1 MLSKCIS
8 TEERFIIELLFSEEK
23 ISHQKIKKL
32 NLESLIK
39 IGSTHLILP
48 VIYTRICKNRI
59 DGFFER
65 DFIDYLKSI
74 YSVNRNRNIKLKK
87 EINSLTKMLD
97 SNKIEHVF
105 LKGAAILK
113 HDLYP
118 DIGERMTGDIDFL
131 IKKEM
136 ATQLEKILD
145 KNNYHRINNYTFFNQ
160 RHLPRRVNKKKLFA
174 IEAHTRLN
182 LTDNNRESID
192 TFNKKLIK
200 NQTHVPCLE
209 DLYQHTIL
217 NWQVND
223 YAYSEFKYSY
233 RCLLDCFLIEKR
245 LDTNSVSYDEDQ
257 KIIWHHYIVKNLGI
271 KTNFYTGKKRIRN
284 KIRLLIL
291 RLFLKK
297 NKLHNRYLSF
307 TKYLRRIIIIPKQIF
322 TFFINKGYRAHI
334 FQKLRSS

>member
-145 KNNYHRINNYTFFNQ
+145 KINYHRINNYTFFNQ

-223 YAYSEFKYSY
+223 Y
-233 RCLLDCFLIEKR
+233 
-245 LDTNSVSYDEDQ
+245 TNSVSYDEDQ